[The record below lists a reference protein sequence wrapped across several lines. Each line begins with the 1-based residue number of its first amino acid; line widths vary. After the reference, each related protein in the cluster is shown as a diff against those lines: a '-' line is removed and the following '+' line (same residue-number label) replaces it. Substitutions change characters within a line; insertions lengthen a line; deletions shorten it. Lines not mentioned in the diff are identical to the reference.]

1 MKRNSYPRRRGVS
14 LPVLLAGVVVCAAL
28 LLAPTLIGA
37 GGNQAVSATPSQ
49 SAATEPVMATPP
61 AGAVSAAPTAPPA
74 EEETAQ
80 PTESPAP
87 SAAPAESAD
96 AYDYSQSA
104 AESPAVDMSYF
115 SDALFIGDSRT
126 EGLQLYSGIQG
137 ATFYCYKGISIF
149 DVMKDDP
156 KKLIDINGTSYSIV
170 DALEVQSGQFSK
182 VYLSLGI
189 NELGYYDDQG
199 FHDKFAALIDRVRET
214 QPGAVIYLQT
224 LVPVNP
230 ELCAENWPS
239 YVNND
244 KVAVYN
250 EIFKQLA
257 EEKEVVL
264 LDVGA
269 ALSTA
274 DGILA
279 KENTV
284 DGVHF
289 TRAWYQEWLAY
300 LQTHTVEF

>member
-1 MKRNSYPRRRGVS
+1 M
-14 LPVLLAGVVVCAAL
+14 
-28 LLAPTLIGA
+28 
-37 GGNQAVSATPSQ
+37 
-49 SAATEPVMATPP
+49 
-61 AGAVSAAPTAPPA
+61 
-74 EEETAQ
+74 
-80 PTESPAP
+80 
-87 SAAPAESAD
+87 
-96 AYDYSQSA
+96 
-104 AESPAVDMSYF
+104 
-115 SDALFIGDSRT
+115 
-126 EGLQLYSGIQG
+126 
-137 ATFYCYKGISIF
+137 
-149 DVMKDDP
+149 
-156 KKLIDINGTSYSIV
+156 
-170 DALEVQSGQFSK
+170 
-182 VYLSLGI
+182 
-189 NELGYYDDQG
+189 
-199 FHDKFAALIDRVRET
+199 
-214 QPGAVIYLQT
+214 IYLQT

>member
-74 EEETAQ
+74 EEETGQ

-87 SAAPAESAD
+87 SAAPTESAD

-156 KKLIDINGTSYSIV
+156 KKLV
-170 DALEVQSGQFSK
+170 DALEVQSGQFIK
-182 VYLSLGI
+182 VYPSLGI

>member
-1 MKRNSYPRRRGVS
+1 MRTSKYPHRRGLS
-14 LPVLLAGVVVCAAL
+14 LPLLLAGVVVCAGL
-28 LLAPTLIGA
+28 LLAPTLTRA
-37 GGNQAVSATPSQ
+37 RNAPAVAATPSQ
-49 SAATEPVMATPP
+49 SPAAPTMATPP
-61 AGAVSAAPTAPPA
+61 AHAVSEAPAASAPPEA
-74 EEETAQ
+74 EATPNSSATPE
-80 PTESPAP
+80 PSPSPAER
-87 SAAPAESAD
+87 A

-104 AESPAVDMSYF
+104 PESPAVDMSYF
-115 SDALFIGDSRT
+115 SDALFIGDPRT
-126 EGLQLYSGIQG
+126 EGLQLYSDIQG
-137 ATFYCYKGISIF
+137 ATFYCYKGISVF
-149 DVMKDDP
+149 DVMEDDP
-156 KKLIDINGTSYSIV
+156 KKLIEIGGTSYSIV
-170 DALEVQSGQFSK
+170 DALGVQSGQFGK

-214 QPGAVIYLQT
+214 QPDAVIYLQT
-224 LVPVNP
+224 LTPVNP

-250 EIFKQLA
+250 AIFEQLA
-257 EEKEVVL
+257 EEKQVVL

-269 ALSTA
+269 ALSNS

>member
-1 MKRNSYPRRRGVS
+1 MRKRNTIILCCAAGLLACLLSLSGCGASAQGSSGGASSPDASISTDPGPDVSGSAS
-14 LPVLLAGVVVCAAL
+14 LPEDNSSSSGATSSSQPDGSEQEPDS
-28 LLAPTLIGA
+28 APYDF
-37 GGNQAVSATPSQ
+37 SS
-49 SAATEPVMATPP
+49 PVP
-61 AGAVSAAPTAPPA
+61 
-74 EEETAQ
+74 
-80 PTESPAP
+80 ESDP
-87 SAAPAESAD
+87 
-96 AYDYSQSA
+96 
-104 AESPAVDMSYF
+104 VDNSYF
-115 SDALFIGDSRT
+115 QDAAFIGDSRT
-126 EGLQLYSGIQG
+126 DGFLIYSGIG
-137 ATFYCYKGISIF
+137 CGENLTSNGLSIF
-149 DVMKDDP
+149 KLEE
-156 KKLIDINGTSYSIV
+156 KKAFTIDGQSYT
-170 DALEVQSGQFSK
+170 ALEALGRKQYGK
-182 VYLSLGI
+182 VYLSLGV